1 VLDRIIAERAA
12 TPPADP
18 PRDLFDVLVTAR
30 DPETDQPFAPDALRD
45 QIATLIIA
53 GHETTALTL
62 FWSLYLL
69 ALAPEWQERVA
80 EEAACVDLSPEDA
93 PAAYARCPWPA
104 PWSRRR
110 CASTRPPTPSSASPT
125 ARTR

>member
-12 TPPADP
+12 TPPSDP

-80 EEAACVDLSPEDA
+80 RRRQAST
-93 PAAYARCPWPA
+93 
-104 PWSRRR
+104 SRRR
-110 CASTRPPTPSSASPT
+110 PPPPPTPGCP
-125 ARTR
+125 